1 MKVNTNLVL
10 ILAAAA
16 IGYYIWRKND
26 PTSILNDRYP
36 MAYR

>member
-1 MKVNTNLVL
+1 MNINKNLL
-10 ILAAAA
+10 IIVAACAV
-16 IGYYIWRKND
+16 GYYIWRKND